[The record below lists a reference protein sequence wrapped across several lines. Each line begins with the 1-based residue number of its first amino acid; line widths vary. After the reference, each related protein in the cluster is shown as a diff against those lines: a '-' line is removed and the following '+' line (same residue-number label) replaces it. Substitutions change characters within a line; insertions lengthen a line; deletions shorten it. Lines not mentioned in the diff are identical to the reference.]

1 MKKLLALG
9 IISIAA
15 FIGGCQ
21 PASET
26 IKGFTSPP
34 VEVEQPRITC
44 DASACRPVVAVMN
57 FEIKAGH
64 EAKRELA
71 EGLNDMLINSLVE
84 TQCFRVVERSR
95 RNEILGEIGLGL
107 DGMID
112 PASAPKVGNLTG
124 AQLLVMGAVTEF
136 AERESGGLG
145 GILSPLL
152 TGVGVV
158 SAHVGLIVRVVDAT
172 TGEILMSKSIDKKI
186 KKVGLV
192 AGGSLFG
199 VPMGGALFKSKAMQD
214 AVEEALIETVA
225 LLASQKERVPCVSSS
240 ANNQQKQ
247 KLTPSACSLASP
259 TGPRMMVVIPEI
271 HLRRPVPDP
280 AGETEIIRKFLE
292 MGFNLVDPKQVAAIR
307 DQEKV
312 LNAVKNPQAAAALG
326 AEFGA
331 DIIIIGEAFS
341 EFAKQEGSMI
351 SCRARVEAKAIQ
363 TSTGRI
369 LSANGMEAGG
379 ADIAE
384 FVAGKAALRNAGS
397 QLADYFITQL
407 CQNASLDQAQNSSV
421 ELLLTNVNF
430 RQAQRFASFLETL
443 PGVQHVQ
450 KQLTGNTAR
459 IHAQYHESAERLADA
474 MTAGNRSGL
483 LFEITNLAVNKIDI
497 AVTGEG
503 TVQPE
508 KALNE
513 KEMIR
518 EIQASLM
525 KLGYDPGIADG
536 VMGQKTLSAI
546 RQYQQDAD
554 LPIDGNPSLSLL
566 ESLKSH
572 LR

>member
-1 MKKLLALG
+1 MKKLLTLV
-9 IISIAA
+9 IINIAA

-26 IKGFTSPP
+26 IKTFTSPP

-44 DASACRPVVAVMN
+44 DASACRPVIAVMN

-84 TQCFRVVERSR
+84 TQCFRVVERLR

-107 DGMID
+107 DGTID

-136 AERESGGLG
+136 AEHESGGLG
-145 GILSPLL
+145 GIVSPLL
-152 TGVGVV
+152 AGVGVV

-225 LLASQKERVPCVSSS
+225 LLASQKEHVPCSFSS
-240 ANNQQKQ
+240 ATDPQKQ
-247 KLTPSACSLASP
+247 TPTQATCSLASP
-259 TGPRMMVVIPEI
+259 TGPRVMVVIPEI
-271 HLRRPVPDP
+271 HIRRRVPDP
-280 AGETEIIRKFLE
+280 AGETEIIRKLLE
-292 MGFNLVDPKQVAAIR
+292 MGFNLVDPKQIAAIR

-312 LNAVKNPQAAAALG
+312 LNAVKNPQAAASLG

-341 EFAKQEGSMI
+341 EFAKQEGSMT

-363 TSTGRI
+363 TSAGRI
-369 LSANGMEAGG
+369 LAANGMEAGG
-379 ADIAE
+379 VDIAE
-384 FVAGKAALRNAGS
+384 LVAGKAALRNAGS
-397 QLADYFITQL
+397 QLADYFIAQL
-407 CQNASLDQAQNSSV
+407 CQNVSLDQALNSSV
-421 ELLLTNVNF
+421 ELLLTNINF

-443 PGVQHVQ
+443 SGIQNVQ

-459 IHAQYHESAERLADA
+459 IQVQYNGGAEQLADA
-474 MTAGNRSGL
+474 MTSGNRSGL
-483 LFEITNLAVNKIDI
+483 LFEITNLAANKINI

-503 TVQPE
+503 TVQSE

-518 EIQASLM
+518 EIQASLT

-536 VMGQKTLSAI
+536 VIGQKTRSAI

-554 LPIDGNPSLSLL
+554 LTVDGNSSLSLL
-566 ESLKSH
+566 ESLKAH